1 MTWQLYGQ
9 QIVMMEHRQGNVTAA
24 FESDDF
30 SGSEYDTWRR
40 QWKSLLD
47 PTNLS
52 LKRDSE
58 DTIMTNDSGEP
69 YQKAQRGIERKATSS
84 DYEYARYLFAVG
96 YYGILDYYDDWMGYI
111 AERQRFYDSITS
123 AYNPI
128 VYAGDYHNAWAG
140 THIAKDDTIVLNEF
154 GGTSVT
160 SPGME
165 SRNSIL
171 PHEVMARAFESST
184 ANQVT
189 YANTHE
195 RGFLLIDLDDTV
207 HTTKYV
213 YVAVDSDGSR
223 GEFYSSRC
231 EAAFEVPAGK
241 NPADRTSMKRI
252 DCEYIPSGTIEGN
265 RPALRGN
272 AVIVASNEESSSKS
286 GGLSAGGAVALVSV
300 FSIASALVT
309 FYLMRRCR
317 PSKGR
322 YLHTEMSTRV

>member
-9 QIVMMEHRQGNVTAA
+9 QIVMTEHRLANITAA

-58 DTIMTNDSGEP
+58 DTITTNDSGEP

-213 YVAVDSDGSR
+213 YVTVDSDGSR

-241 NPADRTSMKRI
+241 NPADRTSMKMI
-252 DCEYIPSGTIEGN
+252 DCDYTPKGSGLSFRGDAAITVDIED
-265 RPALRGN
+265 
-272 AVIVASNEESSSKS
+272 SSSES
-286 GGLSAGGAVALVSV
+286 NGISTGLTVALVIIC
-300 FSIASALVT
+300 SIVSALIT
-309 FYLMRRCR
+309 FFLMRSFGRR
-317 PSKGR
+317 RSKGGFIS
-322 YLHTEMSTRV
+322 TEMSIRTK